1 MKENSS
7 TTVPRKSHMSWG
19 RATLFSLGVM
29 ALMIITL
36 RLMGRPWI
44 CECGSVKLWHG
55 AVVSSENSQHIAD
68 WYTFSHITHGFLF
81 YWIAWCLS
89 RVIGP
94 LRPVPARMV
103 LSVVVEAGWE
113 ILENT
118 DFIIDRY
125 REATIALDYYGDSI
139 LNSSFD
145 VVFMTMGFLIAARIP
160 WLATLLIALSFEIF
174 TAVMI
179 RDNLSLNIL
188 MLLWPVEAVKTW
200 QGG

>member
-1 MKENSS
+1 MKENS
-7 TTVPRKSHMSWG
+7 TTAVPSKSDMSWG

-81 YWIAWCLS
+81 YWLAWCLS
-89 RVIGP
+89 RVVRP
-94 LRPVPARMV
+94 LRTVSIRMV
-103 LSVVVEAGWE
+103 LAVVVEAGWE

-118 DFIIDRY
+118 NFIIDRY
-125 REATIALDYYGDSI
+125 REATISLDYYGDSI

-145 VVFMTMGFLIAARIP
+145 VVFMTMGFLVAARIP
-160 WLATLLIALSFEIF
+160 WLATLFIALSFEIF
-174 TAVMI
+174 TAIMI

-188 MLLWPVEAVKTW
+188 MLVWPVEAVKTW

>member
-1 MKENSS
+1 MKDNSS

-103 LSVVVEAGWE
+103 LAVAAEAGWE

-118 DFIIDRY
+118 NFIIDRY

-179 RDNLSLNIL
+179 RDNLSLNVL

>member
-1 MKENSS
+1 MPDKSTMTPPSS
-7 TTVPRKSHMSWG
+7 SEANWG
-19 RATLFSLGVM
+19 RAALYSLGVM
-29 ALMIITL
+29 VLMIITL

-44 CECGSVKLWHG
+44 CECGTVKIWHG

-81 YWIAWCLS
+81 YWLAWCLS
-89 RVIGP
+89 RFIRP
-94 LRPVPARMV
+94 LRPVPARLV
-103 LSVVVEAGWE
+103 LSVLVEAGWE

-118 DFIIDRY
+118 DFIIERY

-145 VVFMTMGFLIAARIP
+145 VIFMSLGFLVAARLP

-174 TAVMI
+174 TAIMI

>member
-1 MKENSS
+1 MLPPIAFARVRLLDER
-7 TTVPRKSHMSWG
+7 VHDAPLAVERLAVEGLLVH
-19 RATLFSLGVM
+19 GVEE
-29 ALMIITL
+29 
-36 RLMGRPWI
+36 R
-44 CECGSVKLWHG
+44 V
-55 AVVSSENSQHIAD
+55 AVA
-68 WYTFSHITHGFLF
+68 
-81 YWIAWCLS
+81 A
-89 RVIGP
+89 
-94 LRPVPARMV
+94 
-103 LSVVVEAGWE
+103 EAGWE

-118 DFIIDRY
+118 NFIIDRY

-179 RDNLSLNIL
+179 RDNLSLNVL